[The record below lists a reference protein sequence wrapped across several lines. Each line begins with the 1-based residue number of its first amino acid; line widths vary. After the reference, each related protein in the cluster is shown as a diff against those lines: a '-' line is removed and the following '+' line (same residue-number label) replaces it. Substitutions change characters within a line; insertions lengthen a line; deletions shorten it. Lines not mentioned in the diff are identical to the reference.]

1 MISKENVTKGDWVL
15 VEFATK
21 RYIKYY
27 AGNIA
32 TVLRDEDDGDF
43 VCSFLQKKANS
54 QFTWPQ
60 QKDQS
65 IIDVSQIKIFL
76 PGTRSS
82 FVFHID
88 FSKFNGK
95 IFEMVKSN
103 SVIFCLFSV

>member
-1 MISKENVTKGDWVL
+1 ML

-32 TVLRDEDDGDF
+32 TVLWDEDDGNLACNF
-43 VCSFLQKKANS
+43 FQKKANS
-54 QFTWPQ
+54 QFVWPK

-65 IIDVSQIKIFL
+65 ISNVSQIKTFL
-76 PGTRSS
+76 PGPNNLMCGTSTRSS

-88 FSKFNGK
+88 FNKFNGK
-95 IFEMVKSN
+95 IF
-103 SVIFCLFSV
+103 

>member
-1 MISKENVTKGDWVL
+1 MISKEKVTKGDWVL

-21 RYIKYY
+21 RCIKYY

-88 FSKFNGK
+88 FSKLNGK